1 MFRKTSLYLITFLII
16 VSRGIIY
23 AQDNDTTDSNGI
35 SWFPIPF
42 AFYTPETRLAFGVL
56 VITAFKLSETKE
68 CRPSSISASV
78 FYTLNNQYDFSLS
91 PELFLNN
98 DKNFFAADFNYSKVI
113 GKYYGIGNDTE
124 EIDNAS
130 FEARNFFMLLKF
142 QSEVLPSVK
151 IGGVYELREADLT
164 DPMQNPYL
172 LSGNTFGAEGG
183 LTSGLGL
190 VVTYDTRNNIFYPTS
205 GGYYEV
211 VTTVFSSK
219 IGSNYN
225 YTKTLFNLR
234 KYLEL
239 SNNQLLAM
247 QFLYNFVTGSTP
259 FYELPLLGGDE
270 IMRGYFRG
278 RYRDNN
284 YFAAQLE
291 YRIRVWWRFG
301 IVGFIGVGQVAN
313 KISAFQINQFKY
325 SVGGGLRFRIDETEL
340 WDLRV
345 DVGFGRNS
353 SGFYFQY
360 NQAF

>member
-1 MFRKTSLYLITFLII
+1 MFRKVSISLFTSLII
-16 VSRGIIY
+16 INCGIIY
-23 AQDNDTTDSNGI
+23 AQEDDSSNTNGV

-42 AFYTPETRLAFGVL
+42 AFYTPETRLAFGL
-56 VITAFKLSETKE
+56 LLITAFKLSESKE
-68 CRPSSISASV
+68 SSPSGISASI

-98 DKNFFAADFNYSKVI
+98 DKYFIAAELNYAKVI
-113 GKYYGIGNDTE
+113 GKYFGIGNDTKD
-124 EIDNAS
+124 IGNPD
-130 FEARNFFMLLKF
+130 FEARNSLMLLKF
-142 QSEVLPSVK
+142 QSEILPSLR
-151 IGGVYELREADLT
+151 IGGVYELREAEVT
-164 DPMQNPYL
+164 NPMQNPYL

-190 VVTYDTRNNIFYPTS
+190 VITYDTRNNIFYPTY
-205 GGYYEV
+205 GGYYEM
-211 VTTVFSSK
+211 VTTVFSGK
-219 IGSNYN
+219 IGSDYN
-225 YTKTLFNLR
+225 YTKTLIDLR
-234 KYLEL
+234 KYLEIN
-239 SNNQLLAM
+239 NNQLLAI
-247 QFLYNFVTGSTP
+247 QLLYNFVTGSTP
-259 FYELPLLGGDE
+259 FYELALLGGDE
-270 IMRGYFRG
+270 IMRGYFSG

-301 IVGFIGVGQVAN
+301 MVGFIGVGEVAN
-313 KISAFQINQFKY
+313 KISNFGISQFKY

-345 DVGFGRNS
+345 DVGFGNNS